1 MEEAEVTVTLAP
13 VAVSTPLWFELEPT
27 ETLPKDTDTG
37 DAVSCPTLAPAPD
50 RATARLES
58 VAVEER
64 FSIPFAVLVE
74 VAVKPTLRVRLC
86 PTARVCGL
94 KLLMVNPFPLTAACV
109 MPTLDPPELVTVT
122 DCVWL
127 LPTGILPKLRLAGE
141 GVR

>member
-1 MEEAEVTVTLAP
+1 MEEAEDTVTLAP
-13 VAVSTPLWFELEPT
+13 VALRTPLWFELVPT

-37 DAVSCPTLAPAPD
+37 DAVSCPEPAPAPD

-64 FSIPFAVLVE
+64 FSIPLAVPAEL
-74 VAVKPTLRVRLC
+74 AVKPTLRVMLC
-86 PTARVCGL
+86 PTASVCGL
-94 KLLMVNPFPLTAACV
+94 KPLMENPFPLTAACV
-109 MPTLDPPELVTVT
+109 TPTLDPPEFVTVT

-127 LPTGILPKLRLAGE
+127 LPTGILPKFRLAGE